1 MCGRRSPIPSSPRR
15 RARRAHA
22 RRSSR
27 PAPSRSA
34 SCSALPSTGIG
45 QALRRCPPRWPR
57 RSPPCRMPSST
68 RRSICSNRPRR
79 SPRWKPK
86 RPRWPNRCSRPR
98 SASAWRR
105 TQAGATSSFRSAS
118 RRRARSSSARRTS
131 ATRSSFSSPTTPS
144 RHAWS
149 VFCCARATWCRS
161 PRSISYRSATGACRC
176 SSAASRASA
185 KRSRPIAGCGQ
196 APIKPAANHLR
207 AEDAPAA
214 SAIPAPVQ
222 VTPVLPKPRA
232 SVRPETYSVVVN
244 NVRVQEL
251 LFALARDAR
260 LQIDID
266 PNLTGTVTL
275 NAIDQTLPQ
284 LLGRI
289 ARQVDMRYELD
300 GDTLMVMRDSP
311 FLRSYKIDY
320 LSAARIVKMQ
330 STASTQFGSSQAG
343 GPTATGATSTID
355 VAAQNN
361 LWESIVQNLKEIL
374 RETDKIIPAPS
385 AAAAPSA
392 LQASAGGVT
401 GATPPPPLPGRLPLP
416 QPSATYQEAA
426 SVIANRESGVLYV
439 RATSKQHEQVQEFL
453 DQVMAGAKRQVL
465 IEATVAEV
473 QLRNEYQ
480 RGIEWSKLPNGASGL
495 RLNQPAIPPTT
506 SSTPPFNPN
515 PFVIGFVSTA
525 RNISITLTALEQFG
539 DVRVLSSPKMSVLN
553 NQTAVLRV
561 TRDIIYFSI
570 TPSTQPITIATGAG
584 AQVQA
589 SFTTTPNV
597 AAEGFMMAVLPQI
610 NDTD

>member
-1 MCGRRSPIPSSPRR
+1 M
-15 RARRAHA
+15 
-22 RRSSR
+22 
-27 PAPSRSA
+27 
-34 SCSALPSTGIG
+34 T
-45 QALRRCPPRWPR
+45 
-57 RSPPCRMPSST
+57 
-68 RRSICSNRPRR
+68 NRG
-79 SPRWKPK
+79 K
-86 RPRWPNRCSRPR
+86 
-98 SASAWRR
+98 
-105 TQAGATSSFRSAS
+105 
-118 RRRARSSSARRTS
+118 
-131 ATRSSFSSPTTPS
+131 
-144 RHAWS
+144 
-149 VFCCARATWCRS
+149 
-161 PRSISYRSATGACRC
+161 
-176 SSAASRASA
+176 AASLLVLSCA
-185 KRSRPIAGCGQ
+185 IAGCGQ

-320 LSAARIVKMQ
+320 LSAARTVKMQ

-385 AAAAPSA
+385 AAAAPA
-392 LQASAGGVT
+392 PQASTPSVP
-401 GATPPPPLPGRLPLP
+401 GATPQPPIPGSLPLP
-416 QPSATYQEAA
+416 QPSATYQRRHVPVAKRPGQLAQQQPDSSGQHQPSAWINRCVAQQIPHACRAHQPDRRSHDKAA
-426 SVIANRESGVLYV
+426 FLCPVDQDHQRESQDVDHGAHGHV
-439 RATSKQHEQVQEFL
+439 RE
-453 DQVMAGAKRQVL
+453 
-465 IEATVAEV
+465 
-473 QLRNEYQ
+473 
-480 RGIEWSKLPNGASGL
+480 
-495 RLNQPAIPPTT
+495 
-506 SSTPPFNPN
+506 
-515 PFVIGFVSTA
+515 
-525 RNISITLTALEQFG
+525 
-539 DVRVLSSPKMSVLN
+539 
-553 NQTAVLRV
+553 
-561 TRDIIYFSI
+561 TRSR
-570 TPSTQPITIATGAG
+570 
-584 AQVQA
+584 
-589 SFTTTPNV
+589 
-597 AAEGFMMAVLPQI
+597 
-610 NDTD
+610 

>member
-1 MCGRRSPIPSSPRR
+1 M
-15 RARRAHA
+15 
-22 RRSSR
+22 
-27 PAPSRSA
+27 
-34 SCSALPSTGIG
+34 
-45 QALRRCPPRWPR
+45 
-57 RSPPCRMPSST
+57 
-68 RRSICSNRPRR
+68 SNRA
-79 SPRWKPK
+79 K
-86 RPRWPNRCSRPR
+86 
-98 SASAWRR
+98 
-105 TQAGATSSFRSAS
+105 
-118 RRRARSSSARRTS
+118 
-131 ATRSSFSSPTTPS
+131 
-144 RHAWS
+144 
-149 VFCCARATWCRS
+149 
-161 PRSISYRSATGACRC
+161 
-176 SSAASRASA
+176 AASLLVLSCA
-185 KRSRPIAGCGQ
+185 IAGCGQ

-385 AAAAPSA
+385 AAAAPGA
-392 LQASAGGVT
+392 LQASAGGVP
-401 GATPPPPLPGRLPLP
+401 GATPQPPIPGSLPLP

-439 RATSKQHEQVQEFL
+439 RATSKQHEKVQEFL

-480 RGIEWSKLPNGASGL
+480 RGIEWQRVSNPGQFRSVTASQAGFAAFSPTFNTGPFTLGFLSIGSGITVTLKL
-495 RLNQPAIPPTT
+495 
-506 SSTPPFNPN
+506 
-515 PFVIGFVSTA
+515 
-525 RNISITLTALEQFG
+525 LEQFG
-539 DVRVLSSPKMSVLN
+539 DVRVLSSPKLSVLN
-553 NQTAVLRV
+553 NQTAILRV
-561 TRDIIYFSI
+561 TRDIIYFTI
-570 TPSTQPITIATGAG
+570 TPSSASAAITGGGTAVINP
-584 AQVQA
+584 
-589 SFTTTPNV
+589 SFTTTPNI

-610 NDTD
+610 NAADMVVLNVRPTIRRQVAEALDPNPALRQAGTENRIPVFETREFDSILRLQSGQTGVLAGLMQDIMDNTDTYIPGIRNVPILGDVLSNRADLSRKTELVIFLRATVIRDPSIDGDYASLRGQLPREDFFSKPNPSRFEPPLPPR